1 MKIKQDFKYKIVKNF
16 LTKEEIGL
24 LKDYAILRHRHNT
37 SEFDDAQ
44 SNNVADFS
52 TYADPIME
60 SLLLQKKT
68 LMEQETGINL
78 LPTYSFWRM
87 YTRFANLIKHKDR
100 PSCEISVTTQI
111 SSDGTK
117 WPIYIEGKEN
127 ILKNGQAIIYLGCEL
142 EHWRET
148 FEGDY
153 QAQCF
158 MHYVDSKGPFTDFKF
173 DKRLDVGI

>member
-44 SNNVADFS
+44 SNNVADFA

-68 LMEQETGINL
+68 LMEKETGQ
-78 LPTYSFWRM
+78 
-87 YTRFANLIKHKDR
+87 LIFQDTGLQLFREVKY
-100 PSCEISVTTQI
+100 ISLM
-111 SSDGTK
+111 K
-117 WPIYIEGKEN
+117 MEN
-127 ILKNGQAIIYLGCEL
+127 
-142 EHWRET
+142 
-148 FEGDY
+148 FS
-153 QAQCF
+153 
-158 MHYVDSKGPFTDFKF
+158 V
-173 DKRLDVGI
+173 